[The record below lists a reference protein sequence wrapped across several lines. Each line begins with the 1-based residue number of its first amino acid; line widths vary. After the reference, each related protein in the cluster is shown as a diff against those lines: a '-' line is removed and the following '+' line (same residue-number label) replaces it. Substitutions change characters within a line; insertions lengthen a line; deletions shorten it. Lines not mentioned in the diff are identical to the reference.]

1 MLDKDASDESGE
13 ELSEED
19 EESELAS
26 DNDLDML
33 EGDDIVEDLQLS
45 DMEEW
50 PGRIV
55 YTVADVCYNKEI
67 ISVRIFYYW

>member
-45 DMEEW
+45 DMEE
-50 PGRIV
+50 
-55 YTVADVCYNKEI
+55 
-67 ISVRIFYYW
+67 

>member
-33 EGDDIVEDLQLS
+33 EGQITALLGHNGAGKTTTMFMLTGQ
-45 DMEEW
+45 
-50 PGRIV
+50 
-55 YTVADVCYNKEI
+55 YTN
-67 ISVRIFYYW
+67 